1 MSAVLQ
7 AVERLQAEATAL
19 KGQVSQSGSELAQL
33 QEQLAQRL
41 EEAAAGKME
50 LLARCEELETELRDA
65 HAQHQA
71 AAAKV
76 KQSQVEAAEV
86 CIFPMPVCAM
96 CFEVWQP
103 TEIAG
108 NPIRHFMCKLR
119 SCYRG
124 KAEIY

>member
-41 EEAAAGKME
+41 EEASAGKME
-50 LLARCEELETELRDA
+50 LLRRCEELETELRGA

-71 AAAKV
+71 AAAEL
-76 KQSQVEAAEV
+76 KQSQAEAAEV
-86 CIFPMPVCAM
+86 CIFPCPYMPCA
-96 CFEVWQP
+96 
-103 TEIAG
+103 
-108 NPIRHFMCKLR
+108 LR
-119 SCYRG
+119 CGSPLRLRG
-124 KAEIY
+124 P